1 MSEPHYQIRI
11 ILAATENLFPINKI
25 LPSSN
30 CIRAKEAEEPNTDY
44 ASIATS
50 FYNATLRSE
59 CSSLPYL
66 KLLHQSSIS
75 LEAFGDACLLGAVW
89 LQKRGLGTSLAK
101 GGFGNFEWACL
112 IALLLQSGG
121 LRGRPV
127 LSRSYNSYQVFKAVL
142 KFLASTD
149 LIAQPLIIHYEDL
162 NLFDRKGPVLFDG
175 TRGMNI
181 LFKMTTWSYTLVNIP
196 KIFHCSN

>member
-1 MSEPHYQIRI
+1 M
-11 ILAATENLFPINKI
+11 
-25 LPSSN
+25 
-30 CIRAKEAEEPNTDY
+30 
-44 ASIATS
+44 
-50 FYNATLRSE
+50 
-59 CSSLPYL
+59 

-89 LQKRGLGTSLAK
+89 LRKRGLGTDLAK

-127 LSRSYNSYQVFKAVL
+127 LSRGYNSYQVFKAVL

-162 NLFDRKGPVLFDG
+162 NLFNHKGPVLFDG
-175 TRGMNI
+175 TRGMNT
-181 LFKMTTWSYTLVNIP
+181 LFKMTTWSYNLVTMPRFFIAQTNYLSA
-196 KIFHCSN
+196 KT